1 MDLTSLLDKGS
12 FSPANAKKLRQLLQS
27 LGEAMPQ
34 VLRPGFHGCVEL
46 EIRVQDGT
54 IQLICRKV
62 EKIER

>member
-1 MDLTSLLDKGS
+1 MNNNDSLDKGS
-12 FSPANAKKLRQLLQS
+12 TSPANAKKLRQIQQS

-46 EIRVQDGT
+46 EIHIQDGT
-54 IQLICRKV
+54 IQHICRKV